1 MLSGAKFKRVAY
13 MQWSILKIGGLTNK
27 MLVRVISDWF
37 DGKTSDDFL
46 DAAFLWFAVDH
57 LTLIHNLTF
66 WDIE

>member
-1 MLSGAKFKRVAY
+1 
-13 MQWSILKIGGLTNK
+13 

-66 WDIE
+66 